1 LQTESLIEEDEEDK
15 EDDSNDTGE
24 KIKTAL

>member
-1 LQTESLIEEDEEDK
+1 LQTESLIEEDDEDK
-15 EDDSNDTGE
+15 EDNSNDTGE